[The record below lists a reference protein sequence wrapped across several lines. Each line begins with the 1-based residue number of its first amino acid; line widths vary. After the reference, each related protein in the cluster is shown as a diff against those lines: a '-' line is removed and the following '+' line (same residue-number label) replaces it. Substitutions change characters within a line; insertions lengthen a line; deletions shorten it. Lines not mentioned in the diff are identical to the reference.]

1 MTANFDEVLEPAAT
15 PDNSSRRRS
24 STAIGWATL
33 GFWTGQFISLGVF
46 LILITI
52 LAPIDIGHFALATVV
67 QMFIGAFVDKAMGE
81 VVIQRAQPSDDVL
94 STAFFMDSGLAA
106 LLVSLLVL
114 FAEPIASLLGADELA
129 LVLRVLAVASLMGTL
144 GNIPLALL
152 EKQLNFRCSIKIAL
166 AAQIAAGT
174 TALTLALLGWGIWA
188 LVANQIV
195 ETFVKSSLAWLSVG
209 WKPKLRFKISTARQL
224 FGYWTST
231 IGFRLTYFARVNTD
245 RLIIGMLLGPTV
257 LGYYT
262 IAYRLVQTVTDTFCE
277 GIAKSILAVLSL
289 LQGNRTDVAD
299 VFLTYARTTAI
310 LAFPLFAGLALI
322 GPDLVILLF
331 GAQWL
336 QTAQILPYLSLVGLA
351 VLMLYLF
358 GISFRAIGY
367 PQANFWLFASAAFV
381 DAIILVTLL
390 PMGLYICLLVLV
402 LRAWLYLPAAAY
414 VFRRLFHRPVS
425 AIARTL
431 AVGTAGGAALGL
443 LLVSLSA
450 IPAISS
456 LERPEHFAVLFS
468 VAGVFYLAF
477 VSFSARSFLLE
488 AVSFLEQS
496 IGRSPAWRKRNA

>member
-1 MTANFDEVLEPAAT
+1 MTANFDEALEPTAT
-15 PDNSSRRRS
+15 RGVASQSKS
-24 STAIGWATL
+24 STAIGWATV
-33 GFWTGQFISLGVF
+33 GFWAGQSVSLGVF
-46 LILITI
+46 LILVTI

-81 VVIQRAQPSDDVL
+81 VVIQRAQLSDDML
-94 STAFFMDSGLAA
+94 STAFFMDSGLAI
-106 LLVSLLVL
+106 LLVATVVL
-114 FAEPIASLLGADELA
+114 FAEPIASLLGAAELA
-129 LVLRVLAVASLMGTL
+129 LVLQVLAIASLMGTL

-174 TALTLALLGWGIWA
+174 AALTLALLGWGIWA

-195 ETFVKSSLAWLSVG
+195 ETVVKSSLAWITVG
-209 WKPKLRFKISTARQL
+209 WRPKLRVQPSVVRHL
-224 FGYWTST
+224 LGYWTST

-245 RLIIGMLLGPTV
+245 RLIIGMLLGPTI

-262 IAYRLVQTVTDTFCE
+262 IAYRLVQTATDTFCE

-289 LQGNRTDVAD
+289 LQGSRTDVAD
-299 VFLTYARTTAI
+299 VFLTYVRTTAI
-310 LAFPLFAGLALI
+310 LAFPLFAGLAVI

-331 GAQWL
+331 GTQWS

-358 GISFRAIGY
+358 GIAFRAIGY
-367 PQANFWLFASAAFV
+367 PQANFWLFATAAFV

-390 PMGLYICLLVLV
+390 PVGLYICLSVLV

-414 VFRRLFHRPVS
+414 VFRRLFRRPFN
-425 AIARTL
+425 ATARTL
-431 AVGTAGGAALGL
+431 SVGTAGGAALGL

-450 IPAISS
+450 MPAISS
-456 LERPEHFAVLFS
+456 LDRPEHFAVLFT

-477 VSFSARSFLLE
+477 VSLTARSFLFE
-488 AVSFLEQS
+488 AACFIRQS
-496 IGRSPAWRKRNA
+496 LGRPPAWRKRNA